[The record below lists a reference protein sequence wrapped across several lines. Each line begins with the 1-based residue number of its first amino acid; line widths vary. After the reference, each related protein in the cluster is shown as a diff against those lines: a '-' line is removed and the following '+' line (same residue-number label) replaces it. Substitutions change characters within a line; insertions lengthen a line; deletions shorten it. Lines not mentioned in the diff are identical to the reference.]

1 METSSH
7 PAANRRARRARP
19 DRGQSGP
26 AGRGFFGE
34 PKRPWLPGAVTAPA
48 PTSAPEPD
56 SPAGAGAARDASAA
70 PGGPGPRVQATAPQ
84 AWSARHEP
92 VAMDP
97 WLVIAAVGLLTLGLV
112 MVYSASAWL
121 GHEVHRDWSYFLVR
135 QGTFAAVGVAS
146 MRDLGVDDDIVNVNG
161 GAPHAMALA
170 LVLLVAV
177 LFTQEING
185 ARRWLRAGPVHVQP
199 SEIGKIALTIFL
211 SSLLARQGERVRT
224 FQLGFLPIMLV
235 SGLTMVL
242 VLAERDLGT
251 TILLGALTL
260 TLLYV
265 AGTRLVYVAAAVM
278 VAAPV
283 VWSQIVGVAYRRA
296 RLEEFLA
303 SGGYQVKQA
312 LISIGSGGAFGLGLG
327 NGRQK
332 LGFLPENHTDF
343 ILATIG
349 EELGLAGIVLV
360 LALVALLVWRGLVAA
375 RHAPDRFGTYLAV
388 GLSFLFGMQALVN
401 MAVVLDVI
409 PAKGITLPMLSYGGS
424 SLVTSMGAVG
434 LLLSISRRPRPWRWS
449 DQRAARRD
457 GRRARGR
464 ATARSEQG
472 QRPANRRRRAAAP
485 A

>member
-1 METSSH
+1 MSAPPKGTSPDPDVTVPSG
-7 PAANRRARRARP
+7 AATPVTSAAQTHDEVAEGGRARA
-19 DRGQSGP
+19 
-26 AGRGFFGE
+26 
-34 PKRPWLPGAVTAPA
+34 GAVQPA
-48 PTSAPEPD
+48 P
-56 SPAGAGAARDASAA
+56 
-70 PGGPGPRVQATAPQ
+70 
-84 AWSARHEP
+84 
-92 VAMDP
+92 MDP
-97 WLVIAAVGLLTLGLV
+97 WLVVAALGLVTLGLV
-112 MVYSASAWL
+112 MVYSAGSWL
-121 GHEVHRDWSYFLVR
+121 GHELHRDWDFFLVR
-135 QGTFAAVGVAS
+135 QGSFAAVGVVVMLVAS
-146 MRDLGVDDDIVNVNG
+146 RIDYRILRRF
-161 GAPHAMALA
+161 APHAMAVA
-170 LVLLVAV
+170 VVLLVAV

-185 ARRWLRAGPVHVQP
+185 ARRWLRAGPINLQP
-199 SEIGKIALTIFL
+199 SEVAKIALAIFL
-211 SSLLARQGERVRT
+211 SSILARQGERVRT
-224 FQLGFLPIMLV
+224 FKLGFLPIMTV
-235 SGLTMVL
+235 SGLTMLL

-251 TILLGALTL
+251 TILLGSLTL
-260 TLLYV
+260 TLLFV

-327 NGRQK
+327 SGRQK

-424 SLVTSMGAVG
+424 SLVTSMAAVG
-434 LLLSISRRPRPWRWS
+434 LLLSVSRRPRPWRLS
-449 DQRAARRD
+449 DQRARRRGAGRG
-457 GRRARGR
+457 GRRARGPR
-464 ATARSEQG
+464 E
-472 QRPANRRRRAAAP
+472 RAARPVNARRP
-485 A
+485 VAASA